1 MKFPSFGYVAPQT
14 TSEAIEALGSDD
26 EARPIAGGQSLL
38 PLMAFRLSYPTVL
51 VDLGQIDGL
60 SGLSSAN
67 GGIRIGAMTT
77 QSEVERSPDVRRA
90 APLLA
95 AAVSHVAHP
104 VIRNAGTVGG
114 SVAHADPAAE
124 IPVALVALDAVVNV
138 EGPDGPRAVP
148 AREFFVDIFTTALRP
163 RELVVSIDVPSDGS
177 RWGFT
182 ELSRRPGDFALA
194 MAAVRLSMDGDRCS
208 DATVVLGAVDST
220 PILSH
225 GAGDVLA
232 GSVVDDNVAGEAAR
246 VAIDGL
252 DPPGDIHGSGEY
264 RQQVAG
270 VLVKRAI
277 ANALS
282 QTNGSVAS

>member
-1 MKFPSFGYVAPQT
+1 MKFPRFGYVSPHT
-14 TSEAIEALGSDD
+14 TAEAIDALGSDD

-51 VDLGQIDGL
+51 VDLGAVDGL
-60 SGLSSAN
+60 RGVSSEN
-67 GGIRIGAMTT
+67 GRLRIGAMST
-77 QSEVERSPDVRRA
+77 QSEVERSQAVRSA
-90 APLLA
+90 APLLTA
-95 AAVSHVAHP
+95 AISHVAHP

-138 EGPDGPRAVP
+138 EGPDGVRSVP
-148 AREFFVDIFTTALRP
+148 ASEFFVDIFTTALQP
-163 RELVVSIDVPSDGS
+163 RELVVSLDVPNDRC

-194 MAAVRLSMDGDRCS
+194 MVAVRLSMDGDRC
-208 DATVVLGAVDST
+208 DAATVVLGAVDST
-220 PILSH
+220 PILAY
-225 GAGDVLA
+225 GAGEALA
-232 GSVVDDNVAGEAAR
+232 GSVVDDAVAGEAAR
-246 VAIDGL
+246 AATDGL
-252 DPPGDIHGSGEY
+252 SPPGDIHGSGEY
-264 RQQVAG
+264 RKQVAG

>member
-14 TSEAIEALGSDD
+14 TSEAIDALGSEE

-51 VDLGQIDGL
+51 VDLGSVDGL
-60 SGLSSAN
+60 SGLSSEN
-67 GGIRIGAMTT
+67 GRIRIGAMTT
-77 QSEVERSPDVRRA
+77 QAEVERSPEVRTA
-90 APLLA
+90 APLLTA
-95 AAVSHVAHP
+95 AISHVAHP

-124 IPVALVALDAVVNV
+124 IPVALVALDAVINV
-138 EGPDGPRAVP
+138 EGPDGSRSVP
-148 AREFFVDIFTTALRP
+148 AREFFLDIFTTALGP
-163 RELVVSIDVPSDGS
+163 SELVVSLDVPSDRS

-194 MAAVRLSMDGDRCS
+194 MAAVRLSMDGDRCN

-225 GAGDVLA
+225 GAGEVLA
-232 GSVVDDNVAGEAAR
+232 GSVIDDNAAGEAAR
-246 VAIDGL
+246 AATDGL
-252 DPPGDIHGSGEY
+252 SPPGDIHGSGEY
-264 RQQVAG
+264 RKQVAG

-282 QTNGSVAS
+282 QNNGSVAS